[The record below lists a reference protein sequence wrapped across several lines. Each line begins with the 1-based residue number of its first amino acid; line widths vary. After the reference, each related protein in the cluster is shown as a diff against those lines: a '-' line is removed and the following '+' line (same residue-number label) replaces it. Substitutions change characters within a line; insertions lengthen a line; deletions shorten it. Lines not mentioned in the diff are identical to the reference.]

1 MSKQVTKEQKQAIV
15 QRYLNGES
23 VAAITRE
30 TQISRSTL
38 YLWIRESQV
47 SQTKKVQLKDLSRLK
62 MQYERSQR
70 IAQILQTAP
79 CTASA
84 PLREKL
90 DAIVLMSKD
99 YNVNIL
105 CDALKVAKGTYYN
118 HILRNKREN
127 TVYAKR
133 KAELKPIIEEIF
145 HKSRETY
152 GSSKI
157 TAIMKDRGYAI
168 SEKTVADIMHEN
180 GLFSVRSSAKTLYVQ
195 QQKRR
200 ENLLNRQFSTSRPNE
215 VWVSDV
221 TYFHLHNKT
230 YYICAVLDL
239 YSRKAIAYRISLKNS
254 TQLTKGTF
262 KLAYQLRKPQQGL
275 IFHSDNGSN
284 YVSKNFTAYLR
295 QCGVVQ
301 SYSKKKT
308 PYDNSVCESFF
319 GSMKQEELYRSNYR
333 SEKELY
339 LSIVKYIARYNDER
353 PHSFLRYMTPIKF
366 EELYY
371 SYHPNELAQASSD
384 LADF

>member
-1 MSKQVTKEQKQAIV
+1 MKQLLPSHEKHK
-15 QRYLNGES
+15 S
-23 VAAITRE
+23 RE
-30 TQISRSTL
+30 ATLLLDTSISS
-38 YLWIRESQV
+38 EHH
-47 SQTKKVQLKDLSRLK
+47 KKVQLKDFSRLK

-99 YNVNIL
+99 YNVNIF

-133 KAELKPIIEEIF
+133 KAEIKPIIEEIF

-157 TAIMKDRGYAI
+157 TAIMKDCGYAI

-180 GLFSVRSSAKTLYVQ
+180 GWFSIRSSAKTLYLQ

-200 ENLLNRQFSTSRPNE
+200 ENLINRQFSTSRPNE

-221 TYFHLHNKT
+221 TYFSYNKKT
-230 YYICAVLDL
+230 YFICVILDL
-239 YSRKAIAYRISLKNS
+239 YSKKVISYHISLKNS
-254 TQLTKGTF
+254 TQLTKRTF
-262 KLAYQLRKPQQGL
+262 KYAYQIRNPQNGL

-284 YVSKNFTAYLR
+284 YISKSFTTYLR
-295 QCGVVQ
+295 QCGVIQ
-301 SYSKKKT
+301 SYSRKKT

-333 SEKELY
+333 SEKEMY
-339 LSIVKYIARYNDER
+339 LSVAKYIARYNNER
-353 PHSFLRYMTPIKF
+353 PHSFLRYMMPSKF
-366 EELYY
+366 EELYHR
-371 SYHPNELAQASSD
+371 YHPNEVVQDSSD
-384 LADF
+384 SAEF

>member
-1 MSKQVTKEQKQAIV
+1 MSKQATKERKQAIV
-15 QRYLNGES
+15 QRFLNGETI
-23 VAAITRE
+23 AIITRE
-30 TQISRSTL
+30 TQIPRSTL

-47 SQTKKVQLKDLSRLK
+47 NSTKRVQLRDLSRLK
-62 MQYERSQR
+62 MQYERLQR
-70 IAQILQTAP
+70 VIQILQTAP

-84 PLREKL
+84 PLKEKP
-90 DAIVLMSKD
+90 DAIELMSKD
-99 YNVNIL
+99 YNINIL
-105 CDALKVAKGTYYN
+105 CEALKVAKGTYYN

-127 TVYAKR
+127 TLYAKR

-168 SEKTVADIMHEN
+168 SEKTVADVMHEN
-180 GLFSVRSSAKTLYVQ
+180 GLFSIRSSAKALYLQ
-195 QQKRR
+195 HQKRR
-200 ENLLNRQFSTSRPNE
+200 KNLLNRQFSTSRPNE

-221 TYFHLHNKT
+221 TYFHFHNKT
-230 YYICAVLDL
+230 YYVCVILDL
-239 YSRKAIAYRISLKNS
+239 YSRKAIAHRISLKNS

-262 KLAYQLRKPQQGL
+262 KLAYESGKPQQGL

-284 YVSKNFTAYLR
+284 YISKNFTAYLQQR
-295 QCGVVQ
+295 DVVQ

-319 GSMKQEELYRSNYR
+319 GNLKAEELWHTNYR
-333 SEKELY
+333 SERELRNGVERFME
-339 LSIVKYIARYNDER
+339 SYNNER

-371 SYHPNELAQASSD
+371 RYHPNEAVQEGSD
-384 LADF
+384 FVGF

>member
-1 MSKQVTKEQKQAIV
+1 MSKRVTKEQKQAIV
-15 QRYLNGES
+15 QRYLNGET
-23 VAAITRE
+23 VAVIVRE
-30 TQISRSTL
+30 THISRSTI
-38 YLWIRESQV
+38 YLWIRKSQA
-47 SQTKKVQLKDLSRLK
+47 SPTKNVQLRDLSRLK
-62 MQYERSQR
+62 MQYERSKR
-70 IAQILQTAP
+70 IIQILQTAT

-84 PLREKL
+84 PLKEKL
-90 DAIVLMSKD
+90 NAIELMSKD
-99 YNVNIL
+99 YNINIL

-127 TVYAKR
+127 TIYAKR
-133 KAELKPIIEEIF
+133 KAELKPIVEEIF

-180 GLFSVRSSAKTLYVQ
+180 GLFSVRLNSKTLYLQ

-200 ENLLNRQFSTSRPNE
+200 ENLLNRQFATSHPNE
-215 VWVSDV
+215 VWVSDI

-230 YYICAVLDL
+230 YFICVILDL
-239 YSRKAIAYRISLKNS
+239 YSRKVIAYRVSLKNS

-262 KLAYQLRKPQQGL
+262 KLAYQSRKPQQGL
-275 IFHSDNGSN
+275 IFHSDNGNN

-295 QCGVVQ
+295 QCGVIQ

-339 LSIVKYIARYNDER
+339 LSVAKYISRYNNER
-353 PHSFLRYMTPIKF
+353 PHAFLRYMTPIKF

-371 SYHPNELAQASSD
+371 RYHPNEATQESSD
-384 LADF
+384 SAGF

>member
-1 MSKQVTKEQKQAIV
+1 MSKQVSQEQKQAIV
-15 QRYLNGES
+15 QRYLNGEA
-23 VAAITRE
+23 VTVIARE
-30 TQISRSTL
+30 TQIPRSTL
-38 YLWIRESQV
+38 YLWIRESRMNP
-47 SQTKKVQLKDLSRLK
+47 TKRVQLRDLSRLK
-62 MQYERSQR
+62 MQYERLQR
-70 IAQILQTAP
+70 VIQILQTAP

-84 PLREKL
+84 PLKEKL
-90 DAIVLMSKD
+90 DAIELMSKD
-99 YNVNIL
+99 YNINIL
-105 CDALKVAKGTYYN
+105 CEAMKVAKGTFYN

-180 GLFSVRSSAKTLYVQ
+180 GLFSVRSSAKTLYLQ
-195 QQKRR
+195 HQKRR

-221 TYFHLHNKT
+221 TYFHFHNKT
-230 YYICAVLDL
+230 YYVCVILDL
-239 YSRKAIAYRISLKNS
+239 HSRKAIAHRISLKNS
-254 TQLTKGTF
+254 TQLTKSTF
-262 KLAYQLRKPQQGL
+262 KMAYESRKPQQGL

-284 YVSKNFTAYLR
+284 YVSKNFTAYLQQR
-295 QCGVVQ
+295 GVVQ

-319 GSMKQEELYRSNYR
+319 GNLKAEELWRTNYR
-333 SEKELY
+333 SERELK
-339 LSIVKYIARYNDER
+339 SGVERFMESYNNER

-371 SYHPNELAQASSD
+371 RYHPDETVQEGSD
-384 LADF
+384 SADF